1 MDSLWVI
8 SNDKYAFVCS
18 CFRVKVFADNQ
29 YKTLYS
35 SVVLGEAAGK
45 RYSTLFTPGQ
55 RPTRKLQAV
64 PTRLSINQLEHKDKQ
79 DTRPTVINQAEVNK
93 L

>member
-1 MDSLWVI
+1 MY
-8 SNDKYAFVCS
+8 KYAFVRS
-18 CFRVKVFADNQ
+18 CFRVKIFTDNQ

-35 SVVLGEAAGK
+35 SLVLGEAAGK
-45 RYSTLFTPGQ
+45 HYSTLFTPGQ

-64 PTRLSINQLEHKDKQ
+64 PTHLSINQLERKDKQ
-79 DTRPTVINQAEVNK
+79 DTQPMINQAEVNK